1 MASCSPIVASATST
15 RSGTARSR
23 AWTFT
28 RGRPRRLR
36 RPTVRGSALA
46 PRPAPDYLQVPMANY
61 IRVDDGESY
70 QLLPEIDPAE
80 LTVLLATALEGGD
93 SVTVGI
99 EPPL

>member
-1 MASCSPIVASATST
+1 
-15 RSGTARSR
+15 
-23 AWTFT
+23 
-28 RGRPRRLR
+28 
-36 RPTVRGSALA
+36 
-46 PRPAPDYLQVPMANY
+46 MANY

-99 EPPL
+99 EPPLGREKTAALVVGRSASCVLVTTDDE